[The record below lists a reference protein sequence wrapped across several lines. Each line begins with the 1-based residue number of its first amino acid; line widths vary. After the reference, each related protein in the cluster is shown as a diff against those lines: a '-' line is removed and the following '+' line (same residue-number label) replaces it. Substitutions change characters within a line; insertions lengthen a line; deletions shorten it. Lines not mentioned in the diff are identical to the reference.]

1 MTETP
6 LQARKGRGAV
16 GNPAGRFERERALLE
31 DDGWGS
37 LEDWADEPSPR
48 TTVMPDTSRSV
59 ITRNDSPDLGFDLSC
74 NPYRGCEH
82 GCVYCYARPSHGFLG
97 LSSGLDFET
106 KLFAK
111 HDAPAQFRKE
121 LAAPSYVCDLIVVG
135 VNTDCY
141 QPIERGLRLTRGLL
155 EVALEARQPLGIV
168 TKSALILRDLDI
180 LRPMAELGL
189 VKVSVSVTTLDATI
203 ARTLEP
209 RAAAPHRRL
218 ATIKALAEAGVPTG
232 VNVAPIIPGLTDHE
246 IEPIVNAAAEHG
258 ARRASYT
265 LLRLPYEIKDLFSDW
280 LDAHVPDRAARV
292 LALVRET
299 RGGKLYRSS
308 FDQRMHGKGVYADMI
323 RQRMILARRRFGMA
337 LQTIPLRTD
346 LFRRPSLDRRQL
358 ELL

>member
-16 GNPAGRFERERALLE
+16 GNPAGRFERERAMLE

-37 LEDWADEPSPR
+37 LDQWADEPSPR
-48 TTVMPDTSRSV
+48 TTVMADTSRSV
-59 ITRNDSPDLGFDLSC
+59 ITRNDSPDLGFDLTC

-82 GCVYCYARPSHGFLG
+82 GCIYCYARPSHGFLG

-111 HDAPAQFRKE
+111 HDAPAQFRRE
-121 LAAPSYVCDLIVVG
+121 LAASSYRCDLIVVG
-135 VNTDCY
+135 ANTDCY
-141 QPIERGLRLTRGLL
+141 QPIERELKLTRGLL

-168 TKSALILRDLDI
+168 TKSALIVRDLDL

-189 VKVSVSVTTLDATI
+189 VTVSLSVTTLDPKT

-209 RAAAPHRRL
+209 RAAAPYRRL
-218 ATIKALAEAGVPTG
+218 ATIRALVEAGVPTG

-246 IEPIVNAAAEHG
+246 IEPIVEAAAQRG

-265 LLRLPYEIKDLFSDW
+265 LLRLPYEIKDLFRDW
-280 LDAHVPDRAARV
+280 LETHVPDRAARV
-292 LALVRET
+292 LSLVRET
-299 RGGKLYRSS
+299 RGGELYRSG
-308 FDQRMHGKGVYADMI
+308 FDQRMRGTGVYADMI
-323 RQRMILARRRFGMA
+323 RQRMMLARRRHGMQERSTPA
-337 LQTIPLRTD
+337 RTD
-346 LFRRPSLDRRQL
+346 LFRRPAADRRQL
-358 ELL
+358 DLL